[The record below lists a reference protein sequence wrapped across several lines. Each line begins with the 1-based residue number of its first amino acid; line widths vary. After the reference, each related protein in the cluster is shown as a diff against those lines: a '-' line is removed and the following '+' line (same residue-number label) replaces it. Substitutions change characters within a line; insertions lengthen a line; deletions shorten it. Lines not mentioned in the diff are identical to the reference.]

1 MVDQEVV
8 DILTEIRERV
18 ISKEPAVPNVTTE
31 PISQGVST
39 PNSTFTKNSFASLA
53 VLERAWDRLPPV
65 FSDRT
70 GAIARLELWIKAKLG
85 SIFRWFTWEQ
95 VNFNAATHQT
105 FIQLLESLAVQEQQ
119 LAQLQN
125 QVNLVR
131 AELLARNDEISDQ
144 LKNHRSELH
153 AEIATRREQIERQQS
168 ELKVV
173 IARQTELLTEWEA
186 QLKIGKDTQ
195 VRFDQ
200 LVTEFRERDER
211 LLDEQRVCFKQ
222 LSLELSESQV
232 MQDRAR
238 RELDVRVAKL
248 EGKEES

>member
-18 ISKEPAVPNVTTE
+18 ISEERANLSAEPM
-31 PISQGVST
+31 SQGIST
-39 PNSTFTKNSFASLA
+39 PNTTFTKNSFASLA
-53 VLERAWDRLPPV
+53 VLERAWNRLPPV
-65 FSDRT
+65 YSYRT
-70 GAIARLELWIKAKLG
+70 GTLARLELWIKEKI
-85 SIFRWFTWEQ
+85 SHMFRWFTWEQ

-105 FIQLLESLAVQEQQ
+105 FVQLLESLAVQEQQ
-119 LAQLQN
+119 LAQLQS
-125 QVNLVR
+125 QLNLLR
-131 AELLARNDEISDQ
+131 SELVARNDETSDQ
-144 LKNHRSELH
+144 LK
-153 AEIATRREQIERQQS
+153 AEIATRREQVERQQS

-173 IARQTELLTEWEA
+173 IARQTELLTGLEA
-186 QLKIGKDTQ
+186 QLKIGEDTQ
-195 VRFDQ
+195 TRFAE

-211 LLDEQRVCFKQ
+211 LLDEQRVTFKQ

>member
-1 MVDQEVV
+1 MVDQDVV

-18 ISKEPAVPNVTTE
+18 ISEERALPNTSAD
-31 PISQGVST
+31 PMSQGVST
-39 PNSTFTKNSFASLA
+39 SNSTFTKNSFASLA

-65 FSDRT
+65 YSYRT
-70 GAIARLELWIKAKLG
+70 GTLARLELWIKEKIARM
-85 SIFRWFTWEQ
+85 FRWFTWEQ

-105 FIQLLESLAVQEQQ
+105 FVQLLESLAVQEQQ
-119 LAQLQN
+119 LAQLQS
-125 QVNLVR
+125 QLNLLR
-131 AELLARNDEISDQ
+131 ARNDEIGVQ
-144 LKNHRSELH
+144 LKNHRNELQTQDSELQ
-153 AEIATRREQIERQQS
+153 AEIATRREQVERQES
-168 ELKVV
+168 EL
-173 IARQTELLTEWEA
+173 ARQTELLTGLAA
-186 QLKIGKDTQ
+186 QLKIGENTQ
-195 VRFDQ
+195 ARVAE

>member
-18 ISKEPAVPNVTTE
+18 ISEERANLSAEPM
-31 PISQGVST
+31 SQGIST
-39 PNSTFTKNSFASLA
+39 PNTTFTKNSFASLA
-53 VLERAWDRLPPV
+53 VLERAWNRLPPV
-65 FSDRT
+65 YSYRT
-70 GAIARLELWIKAKLG
+70 GTLARLELWIKEKI
-85 SIFRWFTWEQ
+85 SHMFRWFTWEQ

-105 FIQLLESLAVQEQQ
+105 FVQLLESLAVQEQQ
-119 LAQLQN
+119 LAQLQS
-125 QVNLVR
+125 QLNLLR
-131 AELLARNDEISDQ
+131 SELVARNDETSDQ
-144 LKNHRSELH
+144 LK
-153 AEIATRREQIERQQS
+153 AEIATRREQVERQQS

-173 IARQTELLTEWEA
+173 IARQTELLTGLEA
-186 QLKIGKDTQ
+186 QLKIGEDTQ
-195 VRFDQ
+195 ARFAE

-211 LLDEQRVCFKQ
+211 LLDEQRVTFKQ

>member
-18 ISKEPAVPNVTTE
+18 ISEERAAPNLSAEPM
-31 PISQGVST
+31 SQGIST
-39 PNSTFTKNSFASLA
+39 PNTTFTKNSFASLA
-53 VLERAWDRLPPV
+53 VLERAWNRLPPV
-65 FSDRT
+65 YSYRT
-70 GAIARLELWIKAKLG
+70 GTLARLELWIKEKI
-85 SIFRWFTWEQ
+85 SHMFRWFTWEQ

-105 FIQLLESLAVQEQQ
+105 FVQLLESLAVQEQQ
-119 LAQLQN
+119 LAQL
-125 QVNLVR
+125 NLLR
-131 AELLARNDEISDQ
+131 SELVARNDETSDQ
-144 LKNHRSELH
+144 LK
-153 AEIATRREQIERQQS
+153 AEIATRREQVERQQS

-173 IARQTELLTEWEA
+173 IARQTELLTGLEA
-186 QLKIGKDTQ
+186 QLKIGEDTQ
-195 VRFDQ
+195 ARFAE

-211 LLDEQRVCFKQ
+211 LLDEQRVTFKQ

>member
-18 ISKEPAVPNVTTE
+18 ISEERANLSAEPM
-31 PISQGVST
+31 SQGIST
-39 PNSTFTKNSFASLA
+39 PNTTFTKNSFAGLA
-53 VLERAWDRLPPV
+53 VLERAWNRLPPV
-65 FSDRT
+65 YSYRT
-70 GAIARLELWIKAKLG
+70 GTLARLELWIKEKI
-85 SIFRWFTWEQ
+85 SHMFRWFTWEQ

-105 FIQLLESLAVQEQQ
+105 FVQLLESLAVQEQQ
-119 LAQLQN
+119 LAQLQS
-125 QVNLVR
+125 QFNLLR
-131 AELLARNDEISDQ
+131 AELVARNDETSDQ
-144 LKNHRSELH
+144 LKNHSRELH
-153 AEIATRREQIERQQS
+153 AEIATRREQVERQQS

-173 IARQTELLTEWEA
+173 IARQTELLKEA
-186 QLKIGKDTQ
+186 QLKIGEDTQ
-195 VRFDQ
+195 ARFAE

-211 LLDEQRVCFKQ
+211 LLDEQRVTFKQ

>member
-1 MVDQEVV
+1 MRVMVDQEVV

-18 ISKEPAVPNVTTE
+18 ISEERANLSAEPM
-31 PISQGVST
+31 SQGIST
-39 PNSTFTKNSFASLA
+39 PNTTFTKNSFASLA
-53 VLERAWDRLPPV
+53 VLERAWNRLPPV
-65 FSDRT
+65 YSYRT
-70 GAIARLELWIKAKLG
+70 GTLARLELWIKEKI
-85 SIFRWFTWEQ
+85 SHMFRWFTWEQ

-105 FIQLLESLAVQEQQ
+105 FVQLLASLAVQEQQ
-119 LAQLQN
+119 LAQLQS
-125 QVNLVR
+125 QLNLLR
-131 AELLARNDEISDQ
+131 SELVARNDETSDQ
-144 LKNHRSELH
+144 LK
-153 AEIATRREQIERQQS
+153 AEIATRREQVERQQS

-173 IARQTELLTEWEA
+173 IARQTELLTGLEA
-186 QLKIGKDTQ
+186 QLKIGEDTQ
-195 VRFDQ
+195 ARFAE

-211 LLDEQRVCFKQ
+211 LLDEQRVTFKQ